1 MLVDHLCK
9 WRLQKLSPRLHV
21 LAIAKKEIVYN
32 FAEKMFAKKM
42 VGSIVS
48 ALSVGPCSK
57 MVHEGV
63 R

>member
-1 MLVDHLCK
+1 MLLDRPCEWHL
-9 WRLQKLSPRLHV
+9 LKLSPRLHV
-21 LAIAKKEIVYN
+21 LAIAKTEIVYN

-42 VGSIVS
+42 AGSMVS